1 MTRTMLF
8 ALAATTTVAGG
19 LSMFF
24 GQGTPVNLQPTTPG
38 TQQVGNANVS
48 GRVIAGSIQAE
59 NSSPTAQV
67 IVGNA
72 TSTTGANFGGFFRSD
87 SVLGRALYGR
97 ASAKSGTTSGVYGQ
111 SDSPAGRGVTGV
123 VAATSG
129 NATGVWGQTASAG
142 GRGVYG
148 YNTSATGVNY
158 GVYGRSMSPAGFG
171 VYAEGTLGAS
181 GNGVIGGNLGVGV
194 SNPQARLHSNG
205 TSWFTGDTTPLP
217 PAAGGGVAVGFSG
230 SQGYLFAFD
239 YASFT
244 PKNLLLQGPGGNV
257 GVGTLS
263 PSSGRLHVDGGNT
276 TAVYATSTSGI
287 GSYSV
292 SGTNAAVYGY
302 SSSDYGVDGRSN
314 NSIGVYGQ
322 SYSSG
327 GVLAQ
332 GPYIGVQGNSTG
344 SDANRQAVRG
354 DNAGSA
360 TGYAGL
366 FYGNTWVVGTLTK
379 SAGAFLIDH
388 PLDPENKYLTHS
400 FVESPD
406 MKNIYDGT
414 VVTDAQGVAMV
425 EMPEWFDALNKDFRY
440 QLTVIG
446 QFAQAIV
453 AKEIENNIFVIRT
466 DKPNVKVSWQV
477 TGIRKDPYAE
487 KNRLEVETYKPK
499 EFRGKF
505 IYPAGYGEPNSK
517 GIPANMVNLNGS
529 IAAKKRPRPTGGSAL
544 PPTPR

>member
-19 LSMFF
+19 MSMFF
-24 GQGTPVNLQPTTPG
+24 GQGTPVNLQPSTPG
-38 TQQVGNANVS
+38 TQQLGHANVS
-48 GRVIAGSIQAE
+48 GRIIAGSVHVTDPSPAGQA
-59 NSSPTAQV
+59 
-67 IVGNA
+67 IIGNA
-72 TSTTGANFGGFFRSD
+72 TSTTGATFGGFFRSD
-87 SVLGRALYGR
+87 SPLGRALYGR
-97 ASAKSGTTSGVYGQ
+97 AAATTGTTSGVYGQ
-111 SDSPAGRGVTGV
+111 ADSPAGRGVTGV

-158 GVYGRSMSPAGFG
+158 GVYGRSLSPSGFG
-171 VYAEGTLGAS
+171 VYAEGTLGAG
-181 GNGVIGGNLGVGV
+181 GNGVIGGNLGIGTT
-194 SNPQARLHSNG
+194 NPQARLHANG
-205 TSWFTGDTTPLP
+205 TSWFSGDTTPSP
-217 PAAGGGVAVGFSG
+217 AAAGGGVALGYSG
-230 SQGYLFAFD
+230 DQGYVFAFD

-244 PKNLLLQGPGGNV
+244 PKNLLLQSPGGLV
-257 GVGTLS
+257 GVGTLF
-263 PSSGRLHVDGGNT
+263 PTSGKLHVESENT
-276 TAVYATSTSGI
+276 TAVYATSTGGV

-332 GPYIGVQGNSTG
+332 GPYIGVQGNATG
-344 SDANRQAVRG
+344 SDVNRQAVRG

-366 FYGNTWVVGTLTK
+366 FYGNTWVVGTLFK
-379 SAGAFLIDH
+379 NAGAFLIDH

-425 EMPEWFDALNKDFRY
+425 DMPEWFDALNKDFRY

-453 AKEIENNIFVIRT
+453 AKEIEHNMFVIRT

-487 KNRLEVETYKPK
+487 RNRLQVETDKPK

-505 IYPAGYGEPNSK
+505 IYPQGYGEPASK
-517 GIPANMVNLNGS
+517 AIPATLGLTAS
-529 IAAKKRPRPTGGSAL
+529 PSSKKRTRPTSRL
-544 PPTPR
+544 PIQPKRG